1 MAKEA
6 ITKLLDPW
14 TNKVNYKYIIHMHV
28 VLKIII
34 SRIKQVIKGLTAAV
48 SELMSYRIYIK
59 TDKVIYRGRFARRHE
74 NKEKKKHIFRNA
86 TEIIS

>member
-1 MAKEA
+1 MDEQS
-6 ITKLLDPW
+6 KL
-14 TNKVNYKYIIHMHV
+14 YIHMHVHV

-74 NKEKKKHIFRNA
+74 NKEKKPYFQKCHRNN
-86 TEIIS
+86 